1 MYCIL
6 ISIRRYVNISTQ
18 DSIGFVVIWWHGEE
32 VANTE
37 NRIGAWDFGDFPD
50 NWILFFLLTLQ
61 LICN

>member
-50 NWILFFLLTLQ
+50 NWILFF
-61 LICN
+61 